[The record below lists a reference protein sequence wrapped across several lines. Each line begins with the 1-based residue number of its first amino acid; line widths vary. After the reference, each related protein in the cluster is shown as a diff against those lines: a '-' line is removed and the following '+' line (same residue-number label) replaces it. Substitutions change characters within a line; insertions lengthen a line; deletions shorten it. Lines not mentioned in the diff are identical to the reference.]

1 MEYLEL
7 ADNVDKADTASE
19 AQYSLS
25 ATCSV
30 KVSKTILVSGAICR
44 RVDTGT
50 SRGADARVLLFQFG
64 NNMMYRLVESTVKGG
79 DQCRHGQMFSS
90 VLRLRKD
97 VIQLQFLQNRFIFN

>member
-25 ATCSV
+25 ASCSV
-30 KVSKTILVSGAICR
+30 KVSKTILVSGAVCR
-44 RVDTGT
+44 RVDN
-50 SRGADARVLLFQFG
+50 SRGANARVLLFQFG